1 MNDTGNKNRAVESE
15 CGPFH
20 LSQLRGAQSI
30 VFTKAPY
37 LLSAASVA
45 GSKEAQGPLGKYFD
59 LTNEDDLFGAETWEE
74 AESNMQKEACV
85 LALGK
90 SHVDPKSVRYLFGGD
105 LLRQGIATS
114 MGVED
119 LQIPIFGL
127 YGACST
133 SGEALAL
140 AAMSVAAGYG
150 DYMLAV
156 TSSHFGS
163 AEKEFRFPLGYA
175 NQRPLSAHWTVTA
188 SGAFLVGSHLNKIHS
203 DKQHQRKSQFR
214 HIRIT
219 GVTIGKIVDFGLKD
233 SQNMGACMAPA
244 ATDTIYRNFQDLGRT
259 QEDYDQIITGD
270 LGYIGQSILFDLMK
284 SRGYDIRKKHM
295 DCGMTIFDQETQDTH
310 AGGSGCGC
318 AASTLASYILPKLE
332 SGEWRK
338 ILFVPTG
345 ALMST
350 VSFNE
355 GASVPG
361 IAHLWNIKACGV
373 LHLFLQRLF
382 RSLHILSRHIL
393 QWKDIHLFLQ
403 TILLHGIILPD
414 HKRWS
419 YNFLCREN
427 DQTSAIHYHSFQ
439 QQNKSHRWRSEHAFY
454 LPYHIWSHDF
464 RFRIRSVLNS

>member
-1 MNDTGNKNRAVESE
+1 MNDTANKNQTRET
-15 CGPFH
+15 PDTTFH

-37 LLSAASVA
+37 LLSAAAVA
-45 GSKEAQGPLGKYFD
+45 GSKEAEGPLGKYFD
-59 LTNEDDLFGAETWEE
+59 LTNEDDLFGADTWEE

-90 SHVDPKSVRYLFGGD
+90 SHVDPRSVRYLFGGD

-114 MGVED
+114 MGVEE
-119 LQIPIFGL
+119 LQIPLFGL

-150 DYMLAV
+150 DHMLAV

-188 SGAFLVGSHLNKIHS
+188 SGAFLVGSHLNKVNS
-203 DKQHQRKSQFR
+203 QSATKGKSGKSQFR

-244 ATDTIYRNFQDLGRT
+244 STDTIYRNFQDIGRT
-259 QEDYDQIITGD
+259 EEDYDRIITGD
-270 LGYIGQSILFDLMK
+270 LGYIGQSILFDLLK
-284 SRGYDIRKKHM
+284 ARGYDIRKKHL
-295 DCGMTIFDQETQDTH
+295 DCGMMIFDQETQDTH

-318 AASTLASYILPKLE
+318 AASTLASFILPKIE
-332 SGEWRK
+332 KGEWKR

-361 IAHLWNIKACGV
+361 IAH
-373 LHLFLQRLF
+373 
-382 RSLHILSRHIL
+382 
-393 QWKDIHLFLQ
+393 
-403 TILLHGIILPD
+403 
-414 HKRWS
+414 
-419 YNFLCREN
+419 
-427 DQTSAIHYHSFQ
+427 AIVI
-439 QQNKSHRWRSEHAFY
+439 EHC
-454 LPYHIWSHDF
+454 
-464 RFRIRSVLNS
+464 